1 MSKVVIEHMNGI
13 HYPLP
18 DDNFNPDKCYP
29 EYPFGSKEIST
40 KPNNAYELVR
50 NCLADMGLDE
60 EHRGTEHWN
69 PLGAYI
75 KPGDFVVIKPNLVM
89 HVNENKH
96 ASENAF
102 ECLITNPACIRAIC
116 DYCIIALNGSG
127 RLMIGDAPMQ
137 GCDFDALLKKSSL
150 PKVIDFYKGRG
161 ITVELKDFRQYQ
173 SKFNAN
179 KVIVDKKYNDT
190 QGIVVHMGAKSQHM
204 GSNSNGIYQVSDYDK
219 ADTAAFHHDAVHDYE
234 INRDIL
240 QADVVINL
248 CKPKTH
254 RLAGITAAMK
264 NMVGITYNK
273 ACLPHRSAGSVE
285 ERGDAYQH
293 KSFLKRV
300 ADDALTRK
308 IRAENAGNF
317 GYATLLRYVYGIS
330 LVLARKFG
338 KDTYY
343 IGGWYGN
350 DTIWRTIC
358 DLNYIIRH
366 ADKSG
371 VLHDEPQRQMLNFGD
386 MIIAGEK
393 NGPVSPSTKM
403 LGVVIASEDPAA
415 FDVTLCKLM
424 GFPFEKIPLARNLI
438 TGKTIIPYTT
448 PEVIINGTNSVS
460 LDNIKFPEE
469 WKFEPHDAWK

>member
-1 MSKVVIEHMNGI
+1 M
-13 HYPLP
+13 
-18 DDNFNPDKCYP
+18 
-29 EYPFGSKEIST
+29 
-40 KPNNAYELVR
+40 
-50 NCLADMGLDE
+50 
-60 EHRGTEHWN
+60 
-69 PLGAYI
+69 
-75 KPGDFVVIKPNLVM
+75 
-89 HVNENKH
+89 
-96 ASENAF
+96 
-102 ECLITNPACIRAIC
+102 
-116 DYCIIALNGSG
+116 
-127 RLMIGDAPMQ
+127 
-137 GCDFDALLKKSSL
+137 
-150 PKVIDFYKGRG
+150 IDFYKGQG

-293 KSFLKRV
+293 KCFLKRV

-308 IRAENAGNF
+308 IRAENAGKY
-317 GYATLLRYVYGIS
+317 GYATILRYVYGVS

-343 IGGWYGN
+343 IGSWYGN

-358 DLNYIIRH
+358 DLNYIVRY
-366 ADKSG
+366 ADKDG
-371 VLHDEPQRQMLNFGD
+371 VLHTDPQRQMLNFGD
-386 MIIAGEK
+386 MIIAGER
-393 NGPVSPSTKM
+393 NGPVSPSPKM
-403 LGVVIASEDPAA
+403 LGAVIASEDPAA

-438 TGKTIIPYTT
+438 TGKTIILYTT

>member
-60 EHRGTEHWN
+60 KHHGTEQWN

-150 PKVIDFYKGRG
+150 PKVIDFYKGQG

-190 QGIVVHMGAKSQHM
+190 
-204 GSNSNGIYQVSDYDK
+204 
-219 ADTAAFHHDAVHDYE
+219 
-234 INRDIL
+234 
-240 QADVVINL
+240 
-248 CKPKTH
+248 
-254 RLAGITAAMK
+254 
-264 NMVGITYNK
+264 
-273 ACLPHRSAGSVE
+273 
-285 ERGDAYQH
+285 
-293 KSFLKRV
+293 
-300 ADDALTRK
+300 
-308 IRAENAGNF
+308 
-317 GYATLLRYVYGIS
+317 
-330 LVLARKFG
+330 
-338 KDTYY
+338 
-343 IGGWYGN
+343 
-350 DTIWRTIC
+350 
-358 DLNYIIRH
+358 
-366 ADKSG
+366 
-371 VLHDEPQRQMLNFGD
+371 
-386 MIIAGEK
+386 
-393 NGPVSPSTKM
+393 
-403 LGVVIASEDPAA
+403 
-415 FDVTLCKLM
+415 
-424 GFPFEKIPLARNLI
+424 
-438 TGKTIIPYTT
+438 
-448 PEVIINGTNSVS
+448 
-460 LDNIKFPEE
+460 
-469 WKFEPHDAWK
+469 

>member
-60 EHRGTEHWN
+60 KHHGTEQWN

-116 DYCIIALNGSG
+116 DYCIIALSGSG

-137 GCDFDALLKKSSL
+137 GCDFDALLKKSNL
-150 PKVIDFYKGRG
+150 PKVIDFYKGWG
-161 ITVELKDFRQYQ
+161 IMVELEDFRQYQ

-248 CKPKTH
+248 CNSHLQTH
-254 RLAGITAAMK
+254 IATHTDHQPRPAKRWCHQPRAAANRLGRRIAQRHCSNRCPPAVSQSGYT
-264 NMVGITYNK
+264 GSS
-273 ACLPHRSAGSVE
+273 RSALQE
-285 ERGDAYQH
+285 
-293 KSFLKRV
+293 
-300 ADDALTRK
+300 
-308 IRAENAGNF
+308 
-317 GYATLLRYVYGIS
+317 
-330 LVLARKFG
+330 
-338 KDTYY
+338 
-343 IGGWYGN
+343 
-350 DTIWRTIC
+350 
-358 DLNYIIRH
+358 
-366 ADKSG
+366 
-371 VLHDEPQRQMLNFGD
+371 QR
-386 MIIAGEK
+386 
-393 NGPVSPSTKM
+393 PCRWVRC
-403 LGVVIASEDPAA
+403 PA
-415 FDVTLCKLM
+415 
-424 GFPFEKIPLARNLI
+424 
-438 TGKTIIPYTT
+438 
-448 PEVIINGTNSVS
+448 
-460 LDNIKFPEE
+460 
-469 WKFEPHDAWK
+469 